1 MSRNLSTALPAGPA
15 RDRSPVWA
23 RLRRYWPVLHYV
35 VGGHPSLFFPL
46 FRLREP
52 HRAHLAVEP
61 ATDLV
66 LEGFPRSSNTFA
78 ETALKFAQPEPLRTA
93 DHVHVPAQVIR
104 GVRLGKPVVVLVREP
119 FDVVRSTAVKF
130 PALHVPDVLRGYAR
144 FYERCLPWRHGFVVA
159 TFDQVTGDFGAVIER
174 VNRRFG
180 LTLHPFEHTE
190 ENVAAVYRQIDARN
204 RIARSSMYSAIERPR
219 DPLTAARPS
228 RLKDEAK
235 AAIEID
241 ADPALVDRCCS
252 LYRRYS
258 AMAEEDK

>member
-1 MSRNLSTALPAGPA
+1 MSRHLTTALPTGHS
-15 RDRSPVWA
+15 REQSPLWA
-23 RLRRYWPVLHYV
+23 RLRRYAPVLHYA
-35 VGGHPSLFFPL
+35 VGGHPWLFFPL

-52 HRAHLAVEP
+52 HRAHLAVGPE
-61 ATDLV
+61 TDLV

-78 ETALKFAQPEPLRTA
+78 ETALKSAQPGPLRTA

-104 GVRLGKPVVVLVREP
+104 GVKLGKPVVVLVRQP

-144 FYERCLPWRHGFVVA
+144 FYERCLPWRRGFVVA
-159 TFDQVTGDFGAVIER
+159 TFEQVTNDFGAVIER
-174 VNRRFG
+174 INRRFG
-180 LTLHPFEHTE
+180 LALHPFEHTE
-190 ENVAAVYRQIDARN
+190 ENVAAVYRQIDERN
-204 RIARSSMYSAIERPR
+204 RIAPSSMYSAIERPR
-219 DPLTAARPS
+219 DTLTAARPS

-241 ADPALVDRCCS
+241 ADPALIDRCIS
-252 LYRRYS
+252 VYRSYS